1 LEGFESDSSS
11 DSEVGATLTLPPVPK
26 KTNREKKLAKKVAKA
41 AAASVPVPSVPGT
54 IYLGHIPHG
63 FFEKQMHSYF
73 TQFGTITRLRLSR
86 NRRTGKSK
94 HYGWVEFQSK
104 DVAEIVA
111 ETMDGY
117 LIHPHRMVCKVV
129 EVDDNVW
136 KGANKVFKKIPWVR
150 INREKLEGKKTKEK
164 WEDLARKDE
173 ERMEKRMQKIKDLG
187 IEYDFPTRGSE
198 KRKAEDQVQE
208 VKSKKGKVE
217 KGTKEKRVPSGT
229 TKTKAQK

>member
-1 LEGFESDSSS
+1 MEGFESDSSS
-11 DSEVGATLTLPPVPK
+11 DSEVGASLTLPPVPK

-187 IEYDFPTRGSE
+187 IEYDFPTKGE
-198 KRKAEDQVQE
+198 KRKAEDPVQE

-217 KGTKEKRVPSGT
+217 KGTKGKRVPSGT
-229 TKTKAQK
+229 TKPKAQK

>member
-11 DSEVGATLTLPPVPK
+11 DSEVGAPLALPPVPK
-26 KTNREKKLAKKVAKA
+26 KTNREKKLAKKAAKA

-73 TQFGTITRLRLSR
+73 SQFGTITRLRLSR

-150 INREKLEGKKTKEK
+150 INREKLEGKRTKEK
-164 WEDLARKDE
+164 WEDLAKKDE

-187 IEYDFPTRGSE
+187 IEYEFPTKGE
-198 KRKAEDQVQE
+198 KRKAEDQVPE

-217 KGTKEKRVPSGT
+217 KGTKAKRIPSGA

>member
-1 LEGFESDSSS
+1 LN
-11 DSEVGATLTLPPVPK
+11 LPPVPK
-26 KTNREKKLAKKVAKA
+26 RTNREKKLARKAAKA
-41 AAASVPVPSVPGT
+41 AAAAVPFPSVPGT

-73 TQFGTITRLRLSR
+73 SQFGTITRLRLSR

-136 KGANKVFKKIPWVR
+136 KGANKVFKKIPWVK
-150 INREKLEGKKTKEK
+150 INREKLEGKRTKEK
-164 WEDLARKDE
+164 WEDLSRKDD
-173 ERMEKRMQKIKDLG
+173 ERMEKRMEKIKELG
-187 IEYDFPTRGSE
+187 IDYDFPAKGE
-198 KRKAEDQVQE
+198 KRKAEALVQE
-208 VKSKKGKVE
+208 VESKKGKVE
-217 KGTKEKRVPSGT
+217 KASKEKRIPSAT
-229 TKTKAQK
+229 IKEKAKSKAHWK

>member
-1 LEGFESDSSS
+1 MN
-11 DSEVGATLTLPPVPK
+11 LPPVPK
-26 KTNREKKLAKKVAKA
+26 KTNREKKLAKKAAKA
-41 AAASVPVPSVPGT
+41 AVAAVHVPSVPGT

-73 TQFGTITRLRLSR
+73 SQFGTITRLRLSR

-150 INREKLEGKKTKEK
+150 INREKVEGKRTKEK
-164 WEDLARKDE
+164 WEDLSRKDH
-173 ERMEKRMQKIKDLG
+173 ERMEKRMAKIKELG
-187 IEYDFPTRGSE
+187 IDYDFPTKGE
-198 KRKAEDQVQE
+198 KRKAEAPAQE
-208 VKSKKGKVE
+208 VKSKKGKVVKVSKE
-217 KGTKEKRVPSGT
+217 KRLSSAMTKEKAKS
-229 TKTKAQK
+229 KAQWE

>member
-187 IEYDFPTRGSE
+187 IEYDFPTKGE
-198 KRKAEDQVQE
+198 KRKAEDPVQE

-229 TKTKAQK
+229 TKPKAQK

>member
-1 LEGFESDSSS
+1 
-11 DSEVGATLTLPPVPK
+11 VPRR
-26 KTNREKKLAKKVAKA
+26 TNREKKVARKAAKA
-41 AAASVPVPSVPGT
+41 AKAAVPVPSIPGT

-73 TQFGTITRLRLSR
+73 SQFGTITRLRLSR

-104 DVAEIVA
+104 DVAQIVA

-136 KGANKVFKKIPWVR
+136 KGSNKVFKKIPWVK
-150 INREKLEGKKTKEK
+150 INREKLEGKRTKEK
-164 WEDLARKDE
+164 WEDLARKDH
-173 ERMEKRMQKIKDLG
+173 ERMEKRMEKIKELG
-187 IEYDFPTRGSE
+187 IDYDFPAKGE
-198 KRKAEDQVQE
+198 KRKAEAPVQE

-217 KGTKEKRVPSGT
+217 KASQEKRVPSAT
-229 TKTKAQK
+229 TKEKTKSKAHWK